1 MQTFTV
7 QVTDDNGLKALHAL
21 EQKHIIRIVDEAEID
36 FPSLPGKPLSVKA
49 FKIWISDAENISTV
63 DLKQAKKNGR
73 EMIAS
78 AAPRKKTTPKT
89 FPVRL
94 SLNALQNIDEIKG
107 YVAFIKLQPINAIQA
122 K

>member
-1 MQTFTV
+1 
-7 QVTDDNGLKALHAL
+7 
-21 EQKHIIRIVDEAEID
+21 
-36 FPSLPGKPLSVKA
+36 
-49 FKIWISDAENISTV
+49 
-63 DLKQAKKNGR
+63 
-73 EMIAS
+73 MIAS